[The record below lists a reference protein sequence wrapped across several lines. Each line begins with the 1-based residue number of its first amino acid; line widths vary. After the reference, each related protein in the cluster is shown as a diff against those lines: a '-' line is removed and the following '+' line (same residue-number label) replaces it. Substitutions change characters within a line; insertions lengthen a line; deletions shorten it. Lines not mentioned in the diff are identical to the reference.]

1 MLKLLSSLAVF
12 TVVILFT
19 PFFGFRDLMPEFMT
33 SLYLGDWAHAKVMVT
48 GEKDHSQFAQIKQG
62 VVLPKKSAEVPQTPP
77 PHPADK
83 DIKP

>member
-19 PFFGFRDLMPEFMT
+19 PFLGFRDLMPEFLT
-33 SLYLGDWAHAKVMVT
+33 SFYVADWAHAKAMVT
-48 GEKDHSQFAQIKQG
+48 GEKDHSQFAQIKPG
-62 VVLPKKSAEVPQTPP
+62 VVLPKKSSEVPQT
-77 PHPADK
+77 PADK